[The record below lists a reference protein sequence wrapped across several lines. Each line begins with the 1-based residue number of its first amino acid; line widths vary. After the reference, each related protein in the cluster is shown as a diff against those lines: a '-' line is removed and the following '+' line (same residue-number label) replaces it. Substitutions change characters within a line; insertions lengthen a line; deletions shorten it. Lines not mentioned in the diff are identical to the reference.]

1 MKTPEEALALIV
13 ERAAALGCEKVPV
26 ARCAGRVL
34 AADIEATE
42 NLPPFDNSAMDGYA
56 VRREDLDRA
65 SAKAPVSLKVAET
78 VRAGSEGAAVKKG
91 EAAKIMT
98 GAPVPEGADAV
109 VMIERVESGA
119 NGCVAIAF
127 KPKDREHIRSRGE
140 DVKKGT
146 ELLAAGTALRPYEAA
161 LIAAQGI
168 GEVPV
173 VSKPRVVILASGDE
187 LRGPGEPLGPGQ
199 IRNSNGPAVS
209 AALYRWGIPA
219 EDHGI
224 VRDDPRLMKMA
235 FMKALEADLV
245 LVSGGVSVGDCDH
258 TRPIMEELG
267 VKEVFW
273 KVAIKPGKP
282 LYFGVL
288 DRKEGRSTLV
298 FGLPG
303 NPISVL
309 VTLEEFVRPALE
321 GLEGRRPG
329 HPSYHMRAKALN
341 RYPTSKERQQF
352 LFCKAR
358 PAGDGFEIEIIRP
371 QGSAMMGM
379 ASQAN
384 ALAKAPWGAAQVMPG
399 DTLEFRWLK

>member
-1 MKTPEEALALIV
+1 
-13 ERAAALGCEKVPV
+13 
-26 ARCAGRVL
+26 
-34 AADIEATE
+34 
-42 NLPPFDNSAMDGYA
+42 MDGYA
-56 VRREDLDRA
+56 VRREDLEGA
-65 SAKAPVSLKVAET
+65 SAKTPVRLRVAGT
-78 VRAGSEGAAVKKG
+78 VRAGSEGRAVKKG

-98 GAPVPEGADAV
+98 GAPVPDGADAV
-109 VMIERVESGA
+109 VMLERVEAGA
-119 NGCVAIAF
+119 NGSVAIAF
-127 KPKDREHIRSRGE
+127 TPKAQEHIRARGE
-140 DVKKGT
+140 DVKSGEK
-146 ELLAAGTALRPYEAA
+146 LLAAGTALRPYEAA

-168 GEVPV
+168 AEVPV
-173 VSKPRVVILASGDE
+173 VQKPRVVILASGDE
-187 LRGPGEPLGPGQ
+187 LIGPGEPLGPGQ

-209 AALYRWGIPA
+209 AALYRWGIA
-219 EDHGI
+219 ADDQGI
-224 VRDDPRLMKMA
+224 VRDDPRLLKMA
-235 FMKALEADLV
+235 FLKALEADVV
-245 LVSGGVSVGDCDH
+245 LVSGGVSVGDFDH
-258 TRPIMEELG
+258 TKPIMEELG

-282 LYFGVL
+282 LYFGVFE
-288 DRKEGRSTLV
+288 RKGGRSTLV

-341 RYPTSKERQQF
+341 AYPASKERQQF

-358 PAGDGFEIEIIRP
+358 PADGGFEVEIIRP

-379 ASQAN
+379 ASRAN
-384 ALAKAPWGAAQVMPG
+384 ALAKAPWGAAQIKPG